1 MDSAKAKLAQ
11 DWWHELERLS
21 SVLGRV
27 GPDEVCCDGL
37 SQRQCAVLRVLTAR
51 QGARLSELATHCGIT
66 PSAMSRVL
74 DRLEQRALVQRVWG
88 NPQDGRS
95 ASVAITEAGL
105 TVRRQLDALMLERS
119 ARLAAAIPDAQREQ
133 VLDALRLLNR
143 AMESAPCCGL
153 NDPVARLPESERPP
167 ADANTKHEAL
177 SVDTVSVGSVS
188 VEEKA

>member
-27 GPDEVCCDGL
+27 GPDEVCCEGL

-51 QGARLSELATHCGIT
+51 QGARISELAAHCDIT

-119 ARLAAAIPDAQREQ
+119 ARLAAAIPEEQREQ

-153 NDPVARLPESERPP
+153 NDPVATLPAPEQPSTPTNPQFE
-167 ADANTKHEAL
+167 
-177 SVDTVSVGSVS
+177 S